1 MERGGPSWRAVVT
14 NQVEAEEGAGGAERK
29 AFVPPQGCLFPP
41 AHSPFLSWPMY
52 VYIYVCMHAY
62 VCVCVCV
69 CVCVFVLTIHIYI
82 IPVQGTPWRELTPI
96 RNNDV
101 KSQRY
106 LNQFPNTWQ
115 PAERLAEQ
123 RSQQSPKVSFAVQ

>member
-1 MERGGPSWRAVVT
+1 MQGVRSERRLCRRKVVFSRPPTLPSCR
-14 NQVEAEEGAGGAERK
+14 GL
-29 AFVPPQGCLFPP
+29 C
-41 AHSPFLSWPMY
+41 MY
-52 VYIYVCMHAY
+52 IYMYVCMRM
-62 VCVCVCV
+62 CVCVCV
-69 CVCVFVLTIHIYI
+69 CVCVFVLPIHIYI